1 MDIKILKPLGAEI
14 SGLDLNI
21 LSEDDSLKIRQCF
34 LDNSVLI
41 FRNQKLNPSQL
52 KNISSLWG
60 KPLVHP
66 VFKGIEGYPE
76 IIEIRNYGEQYHT
89 NAHWHSD
96 VTFEE
101 SKSTF
106 HLSVVELY
114 WIISDS
120 DATKFPQALGP
131 RLVTPTG
138 VPTAGDTSGDGVIN
152 TPPAA
157 VNFVKS
163 AV

>member
-66 VFKGIEGYPE
+66 VFKGIEGYPTLLCF
-76 IIEIRNYGEQYHT
+76 R
-89 NAHWHSD
+89 
-96 VTFEE
+96 
-101 SKSTF
+101 
-106 HLSVVELY
+106 
-114 WIISDS
+114 
-120 DATKFPQALGP
+120 
-131 RLVTPTG
+131 R
-138 VPTAGDTSGDGVIN
+138 
-152 TPPAA
+152 
-157 VNFVKS
+157 
-163 AV
+163 